1 MKSALDLVSTYLSS
15 VGDPETAAAL
25 FAEDGVIELPYLTSL
40 GIPYRTEG
48 RVAIQAFL
56 VSLLSNVPDFAFKNI
71 RYHIVTPEQ
80 VFAEYD
86 VEARVL
92 STNRVYRQSYAGRLV
107 ADNGRIK
114 LLRESLDT
122 VSAAKALF
130 PNGLSDISAAE

>member
-1 MKSALDLVSTYLSS
+1 MKSALDLFSAYLSS

-25 FAEDGVIELPYLTSL
+25 FAEDGVIELPCLTSL

-48 RVAIQAFL
+48 RAAIQAFL
-56 VSLLSNVPDFAFKNI
+56 VSLLSNVPDFSFKNI

-92 STNRVYRQSYAGRLV
+92 STNKVYRQSYAGRLV

>member
-1 MKSALDLVSTYLSS
+1 MKSAFDLFSAYLSS

-48 RVAIQAFL
+48 RAEIQAFL
-56 VSLLSNVPDFAFKNI
+56 VSLLSNVPDFSFKNI

-92 STNRVYRQSYAGRLV
+92 STNKVYRQSYAGRLV